1 LKILLEL
8 RPALDG
14 HAGIPQETR
23 LLFRE
28 LAQLEGVEVE
38 GLIQSSNRLL
48 PRGLPAPSPSG
59 WPESRKIDRL
69 SRVVVA
75 LNPDS
80 RTHRIVRAAALL
92 RMALKMLQ
100 MVCGTALGRRT
111 SLSHFDASKFKDFVW
126 RALFEKTLRND
137 DFEAVTQARYRV
149 LQLPWSALHA
159 AAALTRRFGL
169 AVYPRLNTTGLDVLV
184 AETPYP
190 GRVSGR
196 TRLVVRYHDAI
207 PLLMPHTIS
216 DKARHRTAHYE
227 ALRRN
232 VADGAWFACVSDAT
246 RHDLLSIFPEVAAR
260 ALTIHNVIS
269 DHYFPEA
276 STNARVPDIVNTR
289 RSRSGKGSG
298 RRLDAGAGAPDYLLM
313 VSTIEP
319 RKNHLTL
326 LAAWEQ
332 LRAKQMPDLQLVFV
346 GAPGWD
352 HKAIVRKCQPW
363 LDRGGL
369 HLLKDVPAAEL
380 RLLYRHARATVC
392 PSYGE
397 GFDFSGVEAMRCGG
411 VVAASDI
418 AVHRDIFADAAE
430 YFSPYSAT
438 DLAQA
443 LLRLLEPGA
452 TARRSELV
460 ERGAQVSARYRPEV
474 VMPQWQAFFD
484 ALKT

>member
-1 LKILLEL
+1 
-8 RPALDG
+8 
-14 HAGIPQETR
+14 
-23 LLFRE
+23 
-28 LAQLEGVEVE
+28 
-38 GLIQSSNRLL
+38 
-48 PRGLPAPSPSG
+48 
-59 WPESRKIDRL
+59 
-69 SRVVVA
+69 
-75 LNPDS
+75 
-80 RTHRIVRAAALL
+80 
-92 RMALKMLQ
+92 
-100 MVCGTALGRRT
+100 
-111 SLSHFDASKFKDFVW
+111 
-126 RALFEKTLRND
+126 
-137 DFEAVTQARYRV
+137 
-149 LQLPWSALHA
+149 
-159 AAALTRRFGL
+159 
-169 AVYPRLNTTGLDVLV
+169 
-184 AETPYP
+184 
-190 GRVSGR
+190 
-196 TRLVVRYHDAI
+196 
-207 PLLMPHTIS
+207 
-216 DKARHRTAHYE
+216 
-227 ALRRN
+227 
-232 VADGAWFACVSDAT
+232 
-246 RHDLLSIFPEVAAR
+246 LSIFPEVAAR
-260 ALTIHNVIS
+260 TVTIHNVIS

-346 GAPGWD
+346 GAPGWG